1 MQPGGL
7 ANFVLLFAF
16 LFIGFAALALWN
28 WRNWRKR

>member
-7 ANFVLLFAF
+7 VGVLFPAAI

-28 WRNWRKR
+28 WRNWRE